1 MTVDKEVNLTGM
13 FTLTCERG
21 KPYLLNVDDDA
32 LRRLG
37 LPTDLTPEELYYVWL
52 EHVRAEDRATVEKA
66 IRGVAEGFIREVRF
80 GWRHD
85 TLGRV
90 YFSCAGMLSEH
101 SGERIVIKGIF
112 KNISEPDMH
121 GVAEDNDILLF
132 KTLLM
137 DVIIESFTM
146 CALSDIRTNR
156 IYFLSD
162 NIFGTNMHDS
172 ITYDEWREN
181 FLKMT
186 VSDDADLYRRMSV
199 RQRMPEYFDR
209 FDNEFQFEVRY
220 NAPNGK
226 GIRKMRQRYMR
237 FSKPL
242 AGQFGE
248 FIVFIDVKN
257 EADEGFRRSMHRR
270 LLDGLALPYRNVDLI
285 NLRSGKLYSLGSEP
299 GQRAESLEELRSFDE
314 TIKQYLDECD
324 LTEEQREENLNKFLT
339 RNMLRHFE
347 DGVTL
352 LESELRHKRNGEY
365 EWVRVQAFQSA
376 ADEERS
382 PYMAIATILPINEE
396 KEKELR
402 GKERLEFAL
411 RSERQYKKAILS
423 TAMVV
428 YTSNVTKDILFEEI
442 IEQEGTEP
450 LLPKMG
456 LGLPCSFNEYVNRK
470 SKLITSKQEADFFRK
485 TFNTRTLLDMFNSK
499 RYTFD
504 NEYEFMVAGKKGV
517 FREAVILTKDIKTDE
532 IWGLTTIRNIT
543 HERNESKRIEQAL
556 RDAFYQAKNA
566 NNAKTLFMSQMSHD
580 IRTPLNSILGMA
592 AIAREHIDDRDRVDD
607 CMEKIDFAG
616 RHLLE
621 VINNVLDLSAIES
634 GKTML
639 VQEDFNLR
647 VFLDDTMKMVYP
659 LAERRGQTVETE
671 YGEFHDNV
679 SGDRTKLRQLLV
691 NVLSNAIKYT
701 PNGGRIKLT
710 VDEPERDRH
719 DVFRYKFTIEDNGIG
734 IPKEFLDKIFDP
746 FARVDNHRTGNAQGT
761 GLGMPIAQNIAR
773 MMNGDIHVKSEVG
786 KGSVFEITVCLKR
799 STKSDNKY
807 ISEISMA
814 APKKVRMSDFDFGG
828 RTVLLAEDLSFNA
841 EIAAEFLNEANI
853 NVEFA
858 ENGAEA
864 VKMFGE
870 SDKGHYSLIFMDIQ
884 MPELDGYEA
893 TKRIRAL
900 DRADARDIPI
910 IAMTANAFIED
921 IEHSIESGMNGHIA
935 KPIEIPKLAQIL
947 TSFFGSSQKL
957 SRSDIGAERREDK

>member
-1 MTVDKEVNLTGM
+1 MTVDKEVNLTGL

-21 KPYLLNVDDDA
+21 KPYRLSVDGDA
-32 LRRLG
+32 LGRLG
-37 LPTDLTPEELYYVWL
+37 LSADLAPEELYREWL
-52 EHVRAEDRATVEKA
+52 AHVRTEDKDTVEKA

-80 GWRHD
+80 GWMHD

-90 YFSCAGMLSEH
+90 YFSCAGMLSER
-101 SGERIVIKGIF
+101 GEERIVIKGIF
-112 KNISEPDMH
+112 KNISEPDME
-121 GVAEDNDILLF
+121 GVAEDNDVLLF

-156 IYFLSD
+156 LYFLSD

-181 FLKMT
+181 VLEMT
-186 VSDDADLYRRMSV
+186 VSDDADLYRRMSA

-209 FDNEFQFEVRY
+209 FDNEFQFEIRY
-220 NAPNGK
+220 KAPDGT
-226 GIRKMRQRYMR
+226 GLHKMRQRYMR

-248 FIVFIDVKN
+248 FIVCIDIKN
-257 EADEGFRRSMHRR
+257 EADEGFRQSMHRR
-270 LLDGLALPYRNVDLI
+270 LLDGLALPYRKVDLI
-285 NLRSGKLYSLGSEP
+285 NLRSGKIYSLGSQP
-299 GQRAESLEELRSFDE
+299 GQSADSLKELGSFDE
-314 TIKQYLDECD
+314 TIKRYLDECE

-352 LESELRHKRNGEY
+352 LESEMRHKRDGEY

-423 TAMVV
+423 TAMAV
-428 YTSNVTKDILFEEI
+428 YTYNVTKDILFEEI

-470 SKLITSKQEADFFRK
+470 SKLITTKQEADFFRK
-485 TFNTRTLLDMFNSK
+485 TFNTKTLLDMFNSK

-504 NEYEFMVAGKKGV
+504 NEYEFMVAGRKGV
-517 FREAVILTKDIKTDE
+517 FREAVILTKDLETGE
-532 IWGLTTIRNIT
+532 IWGLTTVRNIT

-592 AIAREHIDDRDRVDD
+592 AIAREHIDDRNRVND

-616 RHLLE
+616 RHLLD

-639 VQEDFNLR
+639 VQEDFDLR
-647 VFLDDTMKMVYP
+647 VFLDDTLKMVYP

-671 YGEFHDNV
+671 YGEFNGSV
-679 SGDRTKLRQLLV
+679 SGDVTKLRQLLV

-710 VDEPERDRH
+710 VDESERDRH
-719 DVFRYKFTIEDNGIG
+719 DVCRYKFTVEDNGIG
-734 IPKEFLDKIFDP
+734 IPKEFVEKIFDP
-746 FARVDNHRTGNAQGT
+746 FARVDNHRTGNVQGT

-773 MMNGDIHVKSEVG
+773 MMNGDIHVKSEIG

-799 STKSDNKY
+799 SVKSDKKY
-807 ISEISMA
+807 IGEANMEEQ
-814 APKKVRMSDFDFGG
+814 KRVRMSDFDFGG
-828 RTVLLAEDLSFNA
+828 ITVLLAEDLSFNA
-841 EIAAEFLNEANI
+841 EIAAEFLNEANVK
-853 NVEFA
+853 VEFA

-864 VKMFGE
+864 VRMFGE
-870 SDKGHYSLIFMDIQ
+870 SEQGHYSLIFMDIQ
-884 MPELDGYEA
+884 MPELDGYGA
-893 TKRIRAL
+893 TRQIRAL
-900 DRADARDIPI
+900 NRADAREIPI

-921 IEHSIESGMNGHIA
+921 IEHSIDSGMNGHIA

-947 TSFFGSSQKL
+947 TSFLGGVKK
-957 SRSDIGAERREDK
+957 A